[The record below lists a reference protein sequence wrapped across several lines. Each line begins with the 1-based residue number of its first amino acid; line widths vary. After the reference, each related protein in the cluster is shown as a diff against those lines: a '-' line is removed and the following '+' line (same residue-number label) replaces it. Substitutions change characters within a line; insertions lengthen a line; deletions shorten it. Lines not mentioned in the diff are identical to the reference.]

1 MNIQTETQP
10 DHTAKLVVEFDVERL
25 EKAKVKA
32 AKKISNQINIPGFRK
47 GKAPYRLVAKYVGEA
62 SIIDDAME
70 LISNDIYKEALV
82 ESKLDPYGPGAVLEY
97 KLDPAPTLIF
107 SVPLQPTVTLN
118 TYRDVRL
125 PYEAAVIEDEAVE
138 QTFKNL
144 LREHALVE
152 DSSRPAE
159 LGNRV
164 TVDIHSFIE
173 SSDDDDEDAEDDDM
187 TPKELLEAVLEQE
200 AVEEMLEDIE
210 AEMADELDELD
221 DDEFEDDD
229 DFDDEDYEDDDGHS
243 HEHFINDQDAIF
255 DLETEDEIVP
265 GFSAAMVGVTPGE
278 KREFTLTMPEDDEDH
293 PGRKINFEVAV
304 KNVQVVTMPTL
315 NDEFAAR
322 VTKDEEKPLTLL
334 ELRVRIRENLER
346 MATEQ
351 KNETYSDEALKLM
364 VDQAEVSY
372 PQQMLEDQVQDM
384 MERLDQRLRQNHL
397 TLQDYMSIYRKTPQD
412 MFNDYKPI
420 AEASLKRLLVMR
432 EVGRVEQI
440 NVTDEE
446 LQTRADEMVASVRA
460 EEQSNARNVL
470 EHPMMRDNLREQLTR
485 ERIIDRIIAI
495 AKGDAPELP
504 PPAETTEVT
513 EVSEPVEEKQESVES
528 NE

>member
-1 MNIQTETQP
+1 LNIQTETQA

-47 GKAPYRLVAKYVGEA
+47 GKAPYRLVAKYVGEG
-62 SIIDDAME
+62 SIVDDAME
-70 LISNDIYKEALV
+70 LISNDIYKEALL

-118 TYRDVRL
+118 AYRDVRL
-125 PYEAAVIEDEAVE
+125 PYEPIVVEDIAVE

-164 TVDIHSFIE
+164 TVDLHSFIE
-173 SSDDDDEDAEDDDM
+173 SSDEDEDEDDEDF
-187 TPKELLEAVLEQE
+187 TPKELLEAMIAQE
-200 AVEEMLEDIE
+200 AVEELLEDLE
-210 AEMADELDELD
+210 D
-221 DDEFEDDD
+221 DDD
-229 DFDDEDYEDDDGHS
+229 DFDDELDNDDELEDDVMDEYDHEHS
-243 HEHFINDQDAIF
+243 HEHFINDHDAIF
-255 DLETEDEIVP
+255 DLETEDEIAP
-265 GFSAAMVGVTPGE
+265 GFSAALVGVMPGE
-278 KREFTLTMPEDDEDH
+278 TREFELTMPEDDEEYS
-293 PGRKINFEVAV
+293 GRKIKFEVHV

-322 VTKDEEKPLTLL
+322 VTAQEEKPLTLL
-334 ELRVRIRENLER
+334 ELRLRIRENLER
-346 MATEQ
+346 MASEA
-351 KNETYSDEALKLM
+351 KNENYSDEALRLM

-372 PQQMLEDQVQDM
+372 PMQMLEDQVQDM
-384 MERLDQRLRQNHL
+384 MERLDQRLRQQRL

-420 AEASLKRLLVMR
+420 AETSLKRLLVMR
-432 EVGRVEQI
+432 EVGRAEQI

-485 ERIIDRIIAI
+485 ERIIERVIAI
-495 AKGDAPELP
+495 AKGEAPELP
-504 PPAETTEVT
+504 PPAEAQVEVAVT
-513 EVSEPVEEKQESVES
+513 SDQS
-528 NE
+528 

>member
-1 MNIQTETQP
+1 MNIQTETQA

-70 LISNDIYKEALV
+70 LISNDIYKEALL

-97 KLDPAPTLIF
+97 QLDPAPTLIF

-118 TYRDVRL
+118 AYRDVRL
-125 PYEAAVIEDEAVE
+125 PYEPIAVEDEQIE

-159 LGNRV
+159 MGNRV

-173 SSDDDDEDAEDDDM
+173 SSDEDEDEDDDM
-187 TPKELLEAVLEQE
+187 TPKELLEAVIEEE
-200 AVEEMLEDIE
+200 AAEELLEDLE
-210 AEMADELDELD
+210 DDDEDFDDELD
-221 DDEFEDDD
+221 DDEDEDD
-229 DFDDEDYEDDDGHS
+229 EHEHT
-243 HEHFINDQDAIF
+243 HEHFINDHDAIF
-255 DLETEDEIVP
+255 DLETEDEIAP
-265 GFSAAMVGVTPGE
+265 GFSAALVGVTPGE
-278 KREFTLTMPEDDEDH
+278 TREFALTMPEDDEEY
-293 PGRKINFEVAV
+293 PGRKINFEVHV

-315 NDEFAAR
+315 NDDFAAR

-346 MATEQ
+346 MASEQ

-384 MERLDQRLRQNHL
+384 MERLDQRLRQQRL

-432 EVGRVEQI
+432 EVGRAEQI
-440 NVTDEE
+440 NVTDED

-485 ERIIDRIIAI
+485 ERIIERVITI
-495 AKGDAPELP
+495 AKGEAPELP
-504 PPAETTEVT
+504 PAEAPVAAEPTTTEVA
-513 EVSEPVEEKQESVES
+513 EPVEEKQ
-528 NE
+528 N